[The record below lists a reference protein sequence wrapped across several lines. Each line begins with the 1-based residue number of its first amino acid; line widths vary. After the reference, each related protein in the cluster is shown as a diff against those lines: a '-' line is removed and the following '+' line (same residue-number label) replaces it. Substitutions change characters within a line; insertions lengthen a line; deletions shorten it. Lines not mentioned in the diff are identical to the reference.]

1 MQGQSPSRAR
11 QEEPGGRARFM
22 PRVQSPCSQA
32 VTATRAPTRGVKDSP
47 ARVVWACWH
56 CSWAPSGALSR
67 GCACCPA
74 SVRNLPR
81 LRRRFQG
88 PLLALC
94 SGPPLPTACRQG
106 VAFAWA
112 EPRGAGRPKE
122 GAPQCVTVRWV
133 PWSPFLFFACAAL
146 LRGPVVMHL
155 TRSRERPHSARS
167 SVARGHRNSLQVPDK
182 FLLSNCATVC
192 ALAELNWPIAA
203 DAHSSAALV
212 YRAGCAARS
221 GSQAMGGC
229 CPRCNRGDWAVPLDL
244 V

>member
-112 EPRGAGRPKE
+112 EPRGAGRPKGGPHRRHSAL
-122 GAPQCVTVRWV
+122 GALV
-133 PWSPFLFFACAAL
+133 PLSFFCM
-146 LRGPVVMHL
+146 RRTL
-155 TRSRERPHSARS
+155 TR
-167 SVARGHRNSLQVPDK
+167 ARGYAFDSFARKTPFCTVVCCAGPQK
-182 FLLSNCATVC
+182 LS
-192 ALAELNWPIAA
+192 
-203 DAHSSAALV
+203 
-212 YRAGCAARS
+212 AGSR
-221 GSQAMGGC
+221 
-229 CPRCNRGDWAVPLDL
+229 
-244 V
+244 